1 MPDTYTTQES
11 FEPTLPDAPEGL
23 ELVSLATLYTSLARV
38 FKSKP
43 WVSFEPETISMH
55 LGVRLDDLTFD
66 KIEVLRTLLVSP
78 DVQDN
83 FSFILYA
90 TEVVNNNVAD
100 FDRLP
105 AVTSL
110 DLAYYIASLQ
120 DLAVA
125 SKGAFTFKATT
136 ALTEITKYTLTEE
149 GYSVAVAPFTFLPED
164 SLATGQTAQDTADKS
179 KALLD
184 YVEHMRSL

>member
-1 MPDTYTTQES
+1 MPNTTPAPES

-23 ELVSLATLYTSLARV
+23 NLVSLATLYLSLARV
-38 FKSKP
+38 FKGKP

-55 LGVRLDDLTFD
+55 LGVKLDDLTFD

-78 DVQDN
+78 GVQDN
-83 FSFILYA
+83 SSFILYS

-110 DLAYYIASLQ
+110 DLAYYITSLQ
-120 DLAVA
+120 DLALA
-125 SKGAFTFKATT
+125 SKGAFAFKATT
-136 ALTEITKYTLTEE
+136 ALIETTKYTLTEE
-149 GYSVAVAPFTFLPED
+149 GYSSAVAPFTFLPEGI
-164 SLATGQTAQDTADKS
+164 LVAGQTQQDTVDKS
-179 KALLD
+179 KALAD
-184 YVEHMRSL
+184 YIEHMRSL